1 MILLVSERSRVME
14 PNDDLQGKVAVV
26 TGACGGIG
34 RAICERLARDGVK
47 LLLADID
54 EQHLRSLAASLDV
67 ETIVAVVDGSD
78 PRAVASEYGRISQE
92 TTGADILVNCAGI
105 LSNNK
110 LLATSPEEW
119 RKVISVNLDSAFYWS
134 QVVVPGMRQRGFGR
148 IINIASFAWKAGG
161 LTAGTAYTT
170 SKGGMVSLTF
180 SIAREFAGDGIT
192 VNGIAPCY
200 VMTPMVSEQLPVAE
214 QEAILAQ
221 LPVRRFCQPEEVAH
235 TVRYLASPMSG
246 FITGE
251 IIDMNGG
258 LQFD

>member
-1 MILLVSERSRVME
+1 ME
-14 PNDDLQGKVAVV
+14 LDDVLQGRVALV

-34 RAICERLARDGVK
+34 KAICERLARDDIK
-47 LLLADID
+47 LILVDLD
-54 EQHLRSLAASLDV
+54 EMGLQTLAASLDT
-67 ETIVAVVDGSD
+67 ESMVAVVDGSN
-78 PRAVASEYGRISQE
+78 PEAVASQYRLITSEFAGV
-92 TTGADILVNCAGI
+92 DILVNCAGI

-110 LLATSPEEW
+110 LLSTKPAEW
-119 RKVISVNLDSAFYWS
+119 QNVLAVNLNSAFYWC
-134 QVVVPGMRQRGFGR
+134 QAVVPGMQERRFGR
-148 IINIASFAWKAGG
+148 IINITSLAWKAGG
-161 LTAGTAYTT
+161 LTAGTAYTA

-200 VMTPMVSEQLPVAE
+200 VMTPMVSEQLSDDEHAAV
-214 QEAILAQ
+214 LTQ

-235 TVRYLASPMSG
+235 TVRYLASPLSG

>member
-1 MILLVSERSRVME
+1 MDSI
-14 PNDDLQGKVAVV
+14 NDSLAGKVALV

-34 RAICERLARDGVK
+34 RAICQRVATEGVK
-47 LLLADID
+47 LVLVDVDAKGVEVLAS
-54 EQHLRSLAASLDV
+54 SLETETFVAILDV
-67 ETIVAVVDGSD
+67 SDAEAIASQHERIVKEFA
-78 PRAVASEYGRISQE
+78 AI
-92 TTGADILVNCAGI
+92 DILVNCAGI

-110 LLATSPEEW
+110 LLTTKPNEW
-119 RKVISVNLDSAFYWS
+119 RNVMSVNLDSALYWS
-134 QVVVPGMRQRGFGR
+134 QAVVPAMRDNGFGR
-148 IINIASFAWKAGG
+148 IINITSFAWKAGG
-161 LTAGTAYTT
+161 LTAGTAYTA

-200 VMTPMVSEQLPVAE
+200 VMTPMVSERLTEEQRNATLELLPVK
-214 QEAILAQ
+214 
-221 LPVRRFCQPEEVAH
+221 RFCKPEEVAH
-235 TVRYLASPMSG
+235 AVRFLASPLSG

>member
-1 MILLVSERSRVME
+1 ME
-14 PNDDLQGKVAVV
+14 LDDVLQGRVALV

-34 RAICERLARDGVK
+34 KAICERLARDEIK
-47 LLLADID
+47 LILVDID
-54 EQHLRSLAASLDV
+54 EVGLQTLAASLDT
-67 ETIVAVVDGSD
+67 ESMVAVVDGSN
-78 PRAVASEYGRISQE
+78 PEAVASQCRFITSEFAGV
-92 TTGADILVNCAGI
+92 DILVNCAGI

-110 LLATSPEEW
+110 LLSTKPAEW
-119 RKVISVNLDSAFYWS
+119 QKVVAVNLNSAFYWC
-134 QVVVPGMRQRGFGR
+134 QAVVPGMQERRFGR
-148 IINIASFAWKAGG
+148 IINITSLAWKAGG
-161 LTAGTAYTT
+161 LTAGTAYTA

-200 VMTPMVSEQLPVAE
+200 VMTPMVSEQLSDDERAAV
-214 QEAILAQ
+214 LTQ

-235 TVRYLASPMSG
+235 TVRYLASPLSG

>member
-1 MILLVSERSRVME
+1 ME
-14 PNDDLQGKVAVV
+14 LDDVLQGRVALV

-34 RAICERLARDGVK
+34 KAICERLARDDIK
-47 LLLADID
+47 LILVDLD
-54 EQHLRSLAASLDV
+54 EMGLQTLAASLDT
-67 ETIVAVVDGSD
+67 ESMVAVVDGSN
-78 PRAVASEYGRISQE
+78 PEAVASQYRFITSEFAGV
-92 TTGADILVNCAGI
+92 DILVNCAGI

-110 LLATSPEEW
+110 LLSTKPAEW
-119 RKVISVNLDSAFYWS
+119 QNVVAVNLNSAFYWC
-134 QVVVPGMRQRGFGR
+134 QAVVPGMQERRFGR
-148 IINIASFAWKAGG
+148 IINITSLAWKAGG
-161 LTAGTAYTT
+161 LTAGTAYTA

-200 VMTPMVSEQLPVAE
+200 VMTPMVSEQLSDDERAAV
-214 QEAILAQ
+214 LTQ

-235 TVRYLASPMSG
+235 TVRYLASPLSG